1 MQLYIILINHYN
13 FLSNIM
19 SIEEKDFKLLKDLTE
34 IQSCS
39 GNEGKIREYIKEKV
53 EKYCDKTEV
62 DILGNLFCYLNG
74 QKSTKLPKL
83 KVLLDAHADENGFMI
98 RFIDKNGFLR
108 FHNVGGQNLRILPG
122 QIVTVHSSS
131 GEDLI
136 GVIGEKP
143 IHLIQQEERKKTSK
157 LEDLF
162 IDIGMPNAE
171 EAKKYVAVGDYIT
184 LKQECTPFK
193 GNKRIFAKAFDD
205 RAGCFV
211 LMKLIIEL
219 SQEKENIDKDLI
231 FQFASQE
238 EIGARGAVVGSYKIT
253 PDIAVV
259 VEVTHAIDFPGISKD
274 KHFDCSLGSGVSISV
289 GPNMFQKLTKVMI
302 DTAKEEDIP
311 FVLEAEP
318 RPTPCDARVIQ
329 MTKSGVPCALVSV
342 PLRYMHTN
350 VETIEYEDLLHLKN
364 LIKAFL
370 LKDLNPSL
378 NL

>member
-1 MQLYIILINHYN
+1 
-13 FLSNIM
+13 M
-19 SIEEKDFKLLKDLTE
+19 SFEEEDFRLLKNLTE

-39 GNEGKIREYIKEKV
+39 GNEVKIRDFIKKTV
-53 EKYCDKTEV
+53 ESFCDRIET
-62 DILGNLFCYLNG
+62 DILGNLFCFLDG
-74 QKSTKLPKL
+74 QAKGEKLTI
-83 KVLLDAHADENGFMI
+83 LLDAHADENGFMI
-98 RFIDKNGFLR
+98 RYVDKNGFLR
-108 FHNVGGQNLRILPG
+108 FHKVGGQNPRILPG

-131 GEDLI
+131 GEDII

-157 LEDLF
+157 LDDLF

-184 LKQECTPFK
+184 LKQDFTPFK
-193 GNKRIFAKAFDD
+193 GNKRMFAKAFDD

-211 LMKLIIEL
+211 LIKLIMEL
-219 SQEKENIDKDLI
+219 SQMKEKLDKNLV
-231 FQFASQE
+231 FLFASQE
-238 EIGARGAVVGSYKIT
+238 EIGVRGATVGAYKIS

-259 VEVTHAIDFPGISKD
+259 VEVTHAIDFPGISKE

-289 GPNMFQKLTKVMI
+289 GPNIFPKVSKFMI
-302 DTAKEEDIP
+302 DTAKEEKIP
-311 FVLEAEP
+311 YVLEPEP
-318 RPTPCDARVIQ
+318 RPTATDARAIQ
-329 MTKSGVPCALVSV
+329 MTKAGIPCAIVSV

-350 VETIEYEDLLHLKN
+350 VETIEYQDLLHLKN

-370 LKDLNPSL
+370 LKDLNSTL